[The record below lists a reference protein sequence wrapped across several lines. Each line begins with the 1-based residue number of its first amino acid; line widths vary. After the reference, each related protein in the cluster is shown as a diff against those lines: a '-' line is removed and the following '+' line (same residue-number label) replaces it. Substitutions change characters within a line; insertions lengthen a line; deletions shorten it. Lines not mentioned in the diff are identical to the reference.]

1 MMPGGLDKNEE
12 LLKIITRYDK
22 LEKPNK
28 NM

>member
-12 LLKIITRYDK
+12 LLKIITIYDK
-22 LEKPNK
+22 LEKQNK